1 MSDTKQ
7 DVTDE
12 MSDPDQEHLASAD
25 NDENVNSSGS
35 SDNSGNNN
43 STEVEGQHNP
53 EKMSLLLED
62 ARNKADEHWDQCL
75 RLNADIENLRRRHE
89 RELEKA
95 HKFALENFAKEL
107 LPVTD
112 SLELGLNAVS
122 EGNADASKTLKEGS
136 ELTLKLLKAALEK
149 FGLKELNPVG
159 EPFNPEW
166 HQAMSMQESDKVSP
180 NTVINVFQ
188 KGYQLNERLIRPAMV
203 VVAKAVDGTTAKN
216 AGSGEPDSDDTAS
229 NAALE
234 TDPDEVIGTQFD
246 EKA

>member
-12 MSDPDQEHLASAD
+12 MSDADQEHLASAD
-25 NDENVNSSGS
+25 INDNENESS
-35 SDNSGNNN
+35 SDSDEK
-43 STEVEGQHNP
+43 TTIEVEEQHDP

-62 ARNKADEHWDQCL
+62 ARNKADENWNQCL

-107 LPVTD
+107 LPVSD
-112 SLELGLNAVS
+112 SLELGLNAAN
-122 EGNADASKTLKEGS
+122 EENADIVKTLKEGS
-136 ELTLKLLKAALEK
+136 ELTLKLLKTTLEK

-203 VVAKAVDGTTAKN
+203 VVAKAIEDTAAKN
-216 AGSGEPDSDDTAS
+216 AGSGEPGSDDTTS
-229 NAALE
+229 NVALDA
-234 TDPDEVIGTQFD
+234 DPDEAIGTQID

>member
-12 MSDPDQEHLASAD
+12 MNDPDQEYLASAD
-25 NDENVNSSGS
+25 INNDENVNSSNSG
-35 SDNSGNNN
+35 DNSDKNTN
-43 STEVEGQHNP
+43 EAEEHHDP
-53 EKMSLLLED
+53 EKMVLLLED

-112 SLELGLNAVS
+112 SLELGLNAAS
-122 EGNADASKTLKEGS
+122 ADNADASKTLKEGS
-136 ELTLKLLKAALEK
+136 ALTLKMLKAALEK
-149 FGLKELNPVG
+149 FGLREINPVG

-180 NTVINVFQ
+180 NTVITVFQ

-203 VVAKAVDGTTAKN
+203 VVAKAADGAS
-216 AGSGEPDSDDTAS
+216 GSGDTTS
-229 NAALE
+229 NVDME
-234 TDPDEVIGTQFD
+234 SDPDDAIDTQFD

>member
-12 MSDPDQEHLASAD
+12 MSDPDQEYLAATD
-25 NDENVNSSGS
+25 NDFDENVNSSNSG
-35 SDNSGNNN
+35 DNSDKNTN
-43 STEVEGQHNP
+43 EAKDHHDP
-53 EKMSLLLED
+53 EKMLLLLED

-112 SLELGLNAVS
+112 SLELGLNAAS
-122 EGNADASKTLKEGS
+122 EDNADASKTLKEGS
-136 ELTLKLLKAALEK
+136 ELTLKMLKTALEK
-149 FGLKELNPVG
+149 FGLREINPVG

-180 NTVINVFQ
+180 NTVITVFQ

-203 VVAKAVDGTTAKN
+203 VVAKAVDGAS
-216 AGSGEPDSDDTAS
+216 GSGGPGSGDMESDPDDTI
-229 NAALE
+229 
-234 TDPDEVIGTQFD
+234 DTQFD